1 MVFSKISCFFLLAFV
16 TFVKGQNLQIT
27 MLMKMKMKVPVVG
40 PINIT
45 FDQTVAPGFYKAEE
59 KTEAERFLFRW
70 IGGDITGEISS
81 GLVVLLGVAKEDDEA
96 DARYLVEKIANL
108 RIFADDD
115 NRFNRSALDVAAD
128 VLVVSQFTLYA
139 DTRKGRRPDFNQ
151 AAGPEEAKRLYE
163 YTVQLFRETRLTVAT
178 GTFQEHMLVSLEND
192 GPVTLMLDSTDR
204 RRSVEGPTGRK
215 SQILNQPY
223 LNQPMPLKKPRK

>member
-1 MVFSKISCFFLLAFV
+1 MRALIQRV
-16 TFVKGQNLQIT
+16 TKASVS
-27 MLMKMKMKVPVVG
+27 VG
-40 PINIT
+40 SET
-45 FDQTVAPGFYKAEE
+45 
-59 KTEAERFLFRW
+59 
-70 IGGDITGEISS
+70 TGEIGP
-81 GLVVLLGVAKEDDEA
+81 GLVVLLGVGKEDDET

-115 NRFNRSALDVAAD
+115 NRFNRSLLDLGAE

-163 YTVQLFRETRLTVAT
+163 HAVQLFRDTGLTVAT

-192 GPVTLMLDSTDR
+192 GPVTLMLDSADR
-204 RRSVEGPTGRK
+204 QRPRRGSTG
-215 SQILNQPY
+215 SP
-223 LNQPMPLKKPRK
+223 